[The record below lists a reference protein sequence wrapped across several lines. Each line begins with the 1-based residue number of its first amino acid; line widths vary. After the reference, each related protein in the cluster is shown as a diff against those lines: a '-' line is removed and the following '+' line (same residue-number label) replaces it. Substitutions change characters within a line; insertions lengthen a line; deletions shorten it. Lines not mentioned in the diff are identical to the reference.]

1 MNQTKVRKNGRLP
14 GNQRRCIYAMKGS
27 VSWRLCTQDY
37 KCASCEFAQM
47 MGDRVKPLELQ
58 PLRREEWERKAR
70 EDELQKI
77 LTEQHPVT
85 L

>member
-1 MNQTKVRKNGRLP
+1 MNHATTRRNGRLA
-14 GNQRRCIYAMKGS
+14 GNQRRCIYAMKGN

-47 MGDRVKPLELQ
+47 MDDAVEPLELQ
-58 PLRREEWERKAR
+58 PLRREEWQSKAR
-70 EDELQKI
+70 EEELRRI

>member
-1 MNQTKVRKNGRLP
+1 MNHTKVRKNGRLP

-47 MGDRVKPLELQ
+47 MGDGVKPSKLQ
-58 PLRREEWERKAR
+58 PLRREEGERKVR
-70 EDELQKI
+70 EDELRRI